1 MTTAQQEPSLR
12 ASLHDPDLL
21 CDLAYI
27 GGKWITVPTSEYIEV
42 QNPATGEL
50 LAVVPRLGAAHAN
63 QAIESAAAAFEQWSL
78 TTAEERAGLL
88 HRWCDVI
95 LQCRGDL
102 AAILTAEQG
111 KPLAEAFAEIDYA
124 ASYVKWFAEEAR
136 RAYGEII
143 PSPWRGREILVT
155 REPVGVCAAITPW
168 NFPAAM
174 ITRKVAPALAA
185 GCTMIVKPALQ
196 TPLTA
201 LALAK
206 TAQRAGI
213 PAGVV
218 TVITGDARNIAA
230 VLTANPQIRKL
241 SFTGSTPVGRLLAQA
256 SAGTLKKLSLE
267 LGGNAP
273 FIVFDDADIDAAVEG
288 AMAAKFR
295 NSGQTCVC
303 ANRLLVQS
311 SIYDEFARKLT
322 AAVDALRVGDGSRPG
337 VQQGPLIDL
346 AAVEKVETLVRD
358 AVSKGAKV
366 AIGGRRHTL
375 GGNFWE
381 PTVLLDVQEHMQ
393 ISSEEVFGPVAPL
406 IRFDTEDEA
415 VRIANATEY
424 GLAGYFYS
432 RDIGRTWRVGRRL
445 ACGMVGIN
453 TGIISTAVAPFG
465 GVNQSGWG
473 REGSSHGLHEY
484 QELKYLCMGGTES

>member
-1 MTTAQQEPSLR
+1 MPRLDGSRGDPEDIRHLPDRQLLQVP
-12 ASLHDPDLL
+12 HDEDFPVR
-21 CDLAYI
+21 LA
-27 GGKWITVPTSEYIEV
+27 
-42 QNPATGEL
+42 EL
-50 LAVVPRLGAAHAN
+50 LHCAAD
-63 QAIESAAAAFEQWSL
+63 SAEEFLAHQLFTGRGMGSGQ
-78 TTAEERAGLL
+78 TAEERAGLL

-185 GCTMIVKPALQ
+185 GCTMIVKPASQ

-273 FIVFDDADIDAAVEG
+273 FIVFDDADIDAAVT
-288 AMAAKFR
+288 
-295 NSGQTCVC
+295 GQ
-303 ANRLLVQS
+303 
-311 SIYDEFARKLT
+311 
-322 AAVDALRVGDGSRPG
+322 
-337 VQQGPLIDL
+337 
-346 AAVEKVETLVRD
+346 
-358 AVSKGAKV
+358 SKC
-366 AIGGRRHTL
+366 T
-375 GGNFWE
+375 
-381 PTVLLDVQEHMQ
+381 
-393 ISSEEVFGPVAPL
+393 
-406 IRFDTEDEA
+406 
-415 VRIANATEY
+415 
-424 GLAGYFYS
+424 
-432 RDIGRTWRVGRRL
+432 
-445 ACGMVGIN
+445 
-453 TGIISTAVAPFG
+453 TGIRAIRENRRGEATPFRD
-465 GVNQSGWG
+465 G
-473 REGSSHGLHEY
+473 RYPDRHKAAHWPTSRRYSED
-484 QELKYLCMGGTES
+484 